1 MKLGYFFYFE
11 TVLFYIRMVFIFVE
25 LPFRRWRAAL
35 GIEHMIGLSFK
46 LPGGLGIVFFRVTLS
61 LGSVSTAT
69 ITLLGHSFVN
79 FFKRNTK

>member
-1 MKLGYFFYFE
+1 
-11 TVLFYIRMVFIFVE
+11 
-25 LPFRRWRAAL
+25 
-35 GIEHMIGLSFK
+35 MIGLSFK

-69 ITLLGHSFVN
+69 ITLLGHYFVN